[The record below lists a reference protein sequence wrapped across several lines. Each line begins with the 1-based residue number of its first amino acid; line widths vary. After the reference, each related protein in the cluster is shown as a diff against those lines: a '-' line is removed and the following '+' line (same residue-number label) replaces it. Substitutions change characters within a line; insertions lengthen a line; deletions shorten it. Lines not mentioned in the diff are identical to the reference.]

1 MGLMSALNHL
11 VERSPAHLQALAAP
25 AGPAPVLGGVAA
37 LTRITVLL
45 TDYPCLDVVPAHIV
59 YGAFT
64 GIEDQGQS
72 HGFDSTERNYNIR
85 DLAAHC

>member
-1 MGLMSALNHL
+1 MSALNHL

-37 LTRITVLL
+37 LTRIAILL
-45 TDYPCLDVVPAHIV
+45 AHYPCLDVVPAHVV

-64 GIEDQGQS
+64 GIEDEGQS
-72 HGFDSTERNYNIR
+72 RLSFDSTEQ
-85 DLAAHC
+85 HT